1 VNILDI
7 RIKQKTFGIYIL
19 TLSTLLLIIT
29 ISSSVLLLSFGL
41 GSNLN
46 ILALLPFIV
55 LMLLILF
62 FCAIGIYI
70 GIRYIKQKPFKKN
83 RALGTTLIILGLT
96 YLGYSLIVYIFSNLT
111 GNTGGELKPLF
122 AFLWTLVIVPFGL
135 TLRNS

>member
-111 GNTGGELKPLF
+111 GNAGGELKPLF
-122 AFLWTLVIVPFGL
+122 AFLWTLLIVPFGL
-135 TLRNS
+135 TLRNF